1 MKNGTQGTRRGRR
14 RHKPVPDHPVEGPGW
29 RRDPLALAISAALAC
44 GGAFPSA
51 SAAGSSITVK
61 DNKTETDISDAP
73 GVDGGTRYTI
83 TTESLTDSGR
93 TGLNAFAE
101 FILASGDRADL
112 VLPDGTLNLINL
124 VYDSRAKIHGEL
136 FSQLDGEFGEGHL
149 LFATPH
155 GMLVGAE
162 GAINAGALTA
172 IAPRSSQLD
181 RILDGDVGLGEL
193 MRGEVEL
200 DPEATIEIQ
209 GEIDADHVRLIG
221 HQVLVQSGARIEIAD
236 PIDDHEAVFGSAV
249 NIDGLESGAG
259 IAVDAGDLVIAGER
273 RAEVYGDL
281 LAQDGGVV
289 VRAHNVGRSDLGVTR
304 ADAEV
309 AIGGRIEAEDITL
322 SARVDAEAELDLV
335 EALKGRVEALV
346 PEGLEEVAESAID
359 SGLEAV
365 DDELDNQ
372 DLPDFGLGLG
382 LVDASAIVTL
392 EDGAE
397 LDAGGNVNI
406 HAEAQRTARAEAHA
420 DGDGLGGA
428 FALASIS
435 GQTAV
440 TVEEGASIVAGG
452 DIDLRAASH
461 NELVAE
467 AVTEVGDG
475 FDVGLGGSVALGFL
489 QSEPEDGGTTV
500 QVQEGATLA
509 AGGDLGLSAF
519 TEHDVT
525 VDATTT
531 LGSGGE
537 AAFGATVAYLGLD
550 WTTRTLLTGGAVADD
565 TVEPPVGIVAGGDLR
580 MVARTD
586 QAIHTGASVETT
598 GDISVG
604 LAAAVAELN
613 NTTRVVLDGT
623 VRAGGDATLLAE
635 SITRA
640 QHTVATTRAAED
652 ADNNGGNGNDGPDE
666 AADDQGTSDY
676 VAGLVGDVD
685 TGEPEETPG
694 AGGNGGLALD
704 IGAAVAYTD
713 ARDSASTTLGGNTQL
728 LPPAGPLGPG
738 GQVAIVSRRQLDNLS
753 TRARSGT
760 EATGPDGDDGANS
773 INAAVS
779 YARLDQIARTE
790 IVDGARIEAGRI
802 GVGAEV
808 DLPARVAWGDEDNE
822 DGPGGLDDIAGADS
836 DDLDDWLTSEA
847 STSSET
853 GGTVNIAGAV
863 NLLDLT
869 ATAEALVGTG
879 DDPTDVTTLHAVG
892 DGGDWETELGGDTT
906 WHWDDAVAVA
916 ARSRVE
922 TVDVAGQAAAAGT
935 VGVGGGVNWH
945 LRESTARARLA
956 GSADISADTGGVS
969 VSADRRDRAIVL
981 TPIAGESDGGAVG
994 LGASVA
1000 YARIDGTSQAQLDE
1014 GAMVAAG
1021 GALAVT
1027 AGGDL
1032 HAEILTAS
1040 KTSGDATA
1048 GIAGTVAF
1056 ADISLDT
1063 TAAVHGQPV
1072 DNALE
1077 VGDLYLHALDLQDY
1091 QVQASA
1097 EAQGDVAI
1105 GLAGA
1110 VLDTEAGTRA
1120 LLYRDVTTDGDVV
1133 LIADSETT
1141 GRGVAAS
1148 TRAETGEAG
1157 DNGNGEN
1164 NTGDDRDLNTV
1175 DFVQQ
1180 RGERGNEGVD
1190 DGLQDVAG
1198 DPGAGQ
1204 SEEAGFDVNVGAAV
1218 AFTGA
1223 DDSAG
1228 AHIGEAVTI
1237 SGPGGGAA
1245 GDVAVLARRAES
1257 GYRGRAQTEV
1267 ETAPEDDGVGVG
1279 VGAALT
1285 LTFMDNSAEALIGAS
1300 AVVDAHRV
1308 GVAADVIL
1316 PDHFEGPAWDGLET
1330 LRDLAQDDDDEL
1342 TYDEAESNLLDM
1354 ADGWLTT
1361 YANAAAESEDGVFD
1375 GAAAVNFA
1383 RYNVN
1388 ADAWI
1393 GEGAEVTAGGTA
1405 GDTGWST
1412 ELRPAQDNGDPAL
1425 SRRWNEAITVSAGA
1439 DVRTID
1445 VAGNVGGL
1453 LTAGV
1458 AGDATVGIGAGFAW
1472 LERGGHVSAGI
1483 ADHAVVSASHGQGTI
1498 GVHAE
1503 RFDQSIG
1510 IAPSSGHG
1518 ASFAGNGTVVVNRLD
1533 TDTVAA
1539 VSHAAAVDAA
1549 ALTVSAGRDL
1559 RWWSVAG
1566 SITLAESVAVGVG
1579 ISVNELRTDTRAVI
1593 GDVAGLRPAMA
1604 GGGDVTELDDTEQ
1617 GITADQVTV
1626 AARSDGLVGSA
1637 SIAGGAAGETG
1648 EPPATDNW
1656 TDSGLTNDVI
1666 GVTSDRTEG
1675 AEAPEDETIAEAVQS
1690 GTGEPAGALDE
1701 QEASADDLDEDG
1713 DLANP
1718 DPTQP
1723 DLETFPDEGADIP
1736 DAGADADSEET
1747 DLGVAVAGSASVNL
1761 SSLNTTALIEDVSL
1775 AARDADTTD
1784 VTASA
1789 VAAVDTIAVS
1799 GSGALVLGGNSSDP
1813 QVAIAGTVGVNLLG
1827 DHTRARL
1834 VDTRIEQPGQ
1844 VTVEALRDGELIS
1857 VGMGL
1862 AITAS
1867 GSTKAAAVAG
1877 SVSLSD
1883 ISNETA
1889 ATIEGGTIGDPGS
1902 DPEPDDG
1909 SGVQVLAY
1917 DRSSIGTGGGSLF
1930 GGKGGGFGA
1939 AVTLAQVRN
1948 TIDAGILGT
1957 RITDVAEVTVDA
1969 LSATRIISAGAVL
1982 GYGGKGAVGGA
1993 VVLNRIGNTTKAAI
2007 ADRDDG
2013 DDVERAE
2020 ITANERV
2027 RVRARSAS
2035 DDERVAL
2042 DDRIDAAG
2050 GGHGYNFSGEGTA
2063 LAEPEAEGDRDWGD
2077 DSYETGGDEFAGEG
2091 GDQAEIDSGYDD
2103 AAEDARFDGGPLEG
2117 DAIVGVAGS
2126 ISASGKASIG
2136 LAFSGNQIDNDYIA
2150 EVRGARIDGVDGEL
2164 SVDAADRSR
2173 VIGLGVGGGA
2183 SGKVAIAG
2191 SGAANLIGGEARA
2204 TIGGSRAQADD
2215 GPVHLAEIDAGAVNL
2230 GADRGSRIDALAGN
2244 VAFSGKA
2251 GIGAAVAYNAI
2262 DTAVAAEI
2270 NHADLA
2276 LSGGDLSIDA
2286 GSSADIYGVA
2296 VSGGGGGKVA
2306 LNGSAIINFID
2317 LDVSA
2322 GLGSSRVRDT
2332 GAVRITAGDHGAGGQ
2347 AAIWSLAGAIN
2358 GAGKVALGAAV
2369 AYNEIESR
2377 FAADITGA
2385 DIEALGP
2392 VDVTAEVSGDINTL
2406 GAAGGGAGKVALG
2419 GAATVSRIDNTVTAS
2434 LTGSR
2439 LYAPAALV
2447 TVAASQDS
2455 RIRALGAA
2463 IQGGGKVGGGAA
2475 VTVNQIG
2482 SAVTAEVTGGA
2493 PGLPAAI
2500 DDPAGGGDAEAHY
2513 HLGHLVVDARSDN
2526 EIQTIAAG
2534 AAAGGV
2540 GGVAGSVSTNLFGN
2554 RTKARIADGADV
2566 LAEGHVLVDAASSDN
2581 VALVAGSLGFGG
2593 KAFGAAG
2600 TVAVNIV
2607 ESETHAWIG
2616 GEDPGDATVVVARAQ
2631 QPGTVSGRDHR
2642 LHAIPGL
2649 VDKSDGENTFDDEDG
2664 VEIYDSEVDDAAED
2678 RDGTGGGSTGGF
2690 SVEDEAGDY
2699 LLSRLVRDDDR
2710 GVDGVRVSARSDQT
2724 TSAALATAGISANV
2738 VKGGVGLAA
2747 TALVN
2752 RIAGE
2757 TTAGIRNGE
2766 VSAETDVAVSAGGH
2780 VHTRGL
2786 VIGAALGSVG
2796 ASGAAAVDV
2805 VTRRT
2810 RAGIDDATV
2819 TAGGRIDVDAAG
2831 SQSTSGLAIGASGG
2845 TYASLA
2851 GGGVVSRL
2859 GAQTLAEVTG
2869 SRLEAGDVGVQADSD
2884 TGVTMLTGTVS
2895 VGAAAAAGSFNVAV
2909 VDAVTVARIADSD
2922 QDRSRLS
2929 VEGEVDVAAE
2939 SLNRFGTI
2947 AASGAAGGTAIA
2959 GTLGLS
2965 LQQSIT
2971 QARIEGAAIGQGDDD
2986 VPAQVN
2992 VRARDHLEVGAFAGG
3007 ASLGMG
3013 MGLGAAANVF
3023 SGQASV
3029 LAEVSDGAAIEAGAV
3044 AVAAERSAE
3053 LSLYTAT
3060 LGAGQTGFSA
3070 GVGVILLG
3078 VGAGEVTPT
3087 RGEDD
3092 IAEDD
3097 VEGGLERELNGN
3109 GGGTL
3114 DTANTFAN
3122 FSFEGD
3128 PDNDANTE
3136 DDVGGSLSD
3145 DQRDS
3150 LESDL
3155 EFNLT
3160 ESVIDGDDHQ
3170 TVARIDASDLR
3181 ADRVDVTADDRVA
3194 TRNYVGSGAL
3204 GGVGFGAAVGFTR
3217 VGNGVVAEIG
3227 GDGTLDAGE
3236 LTIRAGHD
3244 DLGGGTA
3251 AETRAWAGAAG
3262 GIGLAAAYADAD
3274 VTTGVRATLGPVNLQ
3289 RDAADDAG
3297 VELTIDA
3304 FDHGGTYAETIG
3316 VAAGFVA
3323 GVGAAI
3329 SRAARTSTVIAEVAD
3344 DTAVGSDDEDSADFD
3359 LSLSAVSDGGVAVDG
3374 IALGA
3379 GVVGGGAAALAL
3391 GEERSTVQARVG
3403 NGADLR
3409 LGDGALTLDALARPD
3424 VTADGVGVAAAVT
3437 GAIAAAVSRAYSS
3450 ATVEAAV
3457 GDLDG
3462 PGGAAVQAR
3471 AVDVR
3476 ARSLPVG
3483 SYGAEAEAI
3492 AGSIAKGVAVSG
3504 SFAFATD
3511 TATVNAGLGPGAD
3524 LTLGGDGLSVWAE
3537 ADPAARAR
3545 THARTFAGGV
3555 AFGANLSQAASNAE
3569 VAAVVGDQA
3578 SVRLAD
3584 GVDEADFTIR
3594 AIANDDGSRTAYATG
3609 AVSGGALLVSANGGY
3624 ARAYEQTAVDARIGT
3639 GATLDAGAGEVR
3651 LGADATPHA
3660 RAVLASQ
3667 SYGGALAIGAAITD
3681 ARVAADV
3688 TAAIGDGTAILGGG
3702 DLTVHA
3708 HVARPAGADSAFA
3721 RSEASSGA
3729 LASANAALAEARNH
3743 ARSRALTGAGV
3754 TLPGGVVSL
3763 RAENHSRQ
3771 HGHSASESYGA
3782 FAAGMTVTRV
3792 ESDTLTHAILGTDNQ
3807 ASDNDDRPDVVDV
3820 TTNASSHDHGF
3831 GQTATGGAIDG
3842 AAAEVHTFST
3852 ADNRAQVLGHHSDPL
3867 QVSVLNVR
3875 ALQDTRFS
3883 GVVDTSRASV
3893 AGASGAR
3900 LYHNA
3905 NRVTGIVNVDEEREA
3920 FYGETS
3926 VVEAGIGDHADI
3938 RALYVDVIAEQAV
3951 ERVADAGNDIRVAG
3965 GGVLGASAGRGATYI
3980 ETITRAGIGTG
3991 ATVNVELDLLV
4002 RAIEAITAEQVAR
4015 LNTGN
4020 AIDIAR
4026 AESVM
4031 HTDHQNDVIIG
4042 GNANITAGGD
4052 VVLSNATEL
4061 DLVAHTRARTSGVAS
4076 FARGNSEAEA
4086 DVREGITVGN
4096 GARLASAGNVVMRTG
4111 LGDGGLPARKG
4122 VEADTYL
4129 YNKGALPLENDPRV
4143 HADLVVDSRIDV
4155 ADNAVV
4161 EAGQDAYLIAP
4172 VGFRYRAR
4180 GEGEGQDI
4188 YRRAAESIANF
4199 FRRLVRA
4206 DEVSLAKE
4214 VRSEDLVRGSTITI
4228 DGQVVGAG
4236 GMHQYLWVRQ
4246 GDDDDERILAS
4257 PGVGYFFEE
4266 RDVRGDLEA
4275 LVGAYRDLLGEY
4287 VEPDPDDPEGSGL
4300 LFWRAAA
4307 QIETLAGRLAA
4318 LGDEDDGPYDGG
4330 RAVPFIEVEDI
4341 TATGGDVVVRADAVE
4356 GGGEVRLGPD
4366 LEAIFSDFAGG
4377 DLNQVPAEFLEPGG
4391 PSIRILVESNEWLQV
4406 NDLIIDDRRDG
4417 SITIA
4422 QESGA
4427 FGGIAVPTRVSGVGE
4442 LPSGLRYDT
4451 GGVEAT
4457 PEIRVVHQFEVPPQE
4472 DHLYTNPEIRLGHE
4486 PDPADQLEGES
4497 VTARIVNPRGLVQV
4511 GNQAGSIISSA
4522 SIEAATVEIVAGG
4535 NFVQNWIPGFF
4546 HAGGQPEAAGE
4557 ASRILAGGDIY
4568 ISAEHINVNGL
4579 IQSGFDEWTLDFS
4592 SDLLGN
4598 AGTTLGFE
4606 ADKGHSLGDYL
4617 EWYGKGYRATEE
4629 VEEAPIPFWA
4639 QFLPPSIWHLLG
4651 YGFAP
4656 DVDTADVPDDFR
4668 TAYNAGRSGEQFL
4681 QLTGGEG
4688 FDVELGT
4695 VASFY
4700 DAEADRIDIQRA
4712 TVGGGYIFLAG
4723 DVVSTGGGEI
4733 RALSGFGEIRVDTT
4747 GGGEDAFR
4755 THQDVVLYDLDAGTQ
4770 PHAPSFDLPE
4780 EELISEEGLAP
4791 CRPCVRIWDTAKR
4804 DGEGNPIETV
4814 FQHDWNPDPAA
4825 PDGSFGTIAKTV
4837 SRLDREQRDDDFFL
4851 LRTVVDEDDP
4861 FYDQEQDAG
4870 FSPRPGATAQYRPR
4884 EGMRYLYGDSV
4895 DEDSGR
4901 LLFPND
4907 DVPSGPGYQSMRAD
4921 RAIDVGFIGNP
4932 VGTID
4937 IKSVGDVIIDGSV
4950 RNPQGLTTVET
4961 VGSIREPE
4969 QGGLLQ
4975 GRQLTLEAGG
4985 AVGSEGAPLRVIV
4998 GDGEVT
5004 PDDAWLVALAG
5015 DGGVFLDGLRGD
5027 LPVREVGTLSG
5038 HTVEI
5043 DAAGHLID
5051 RGTAPDR
5058 PTVYGAR
5065 VHLRARDGSIGGRE
5079 QGEFVLP
5086 LTIASG
5092 VGVVVDDPDA
5102 LPDWLNL
5109 PLGSANVTA
5118 RAAGHVLLAEDARGL
5133 ASAGVPV
5140 DGDIHVEALRAA
5152 EGDVRLFIADGK
5164 LISAIDAELDT
5175 DRMARLG
5182 EMWDSLGMLDDGSPN
5197 SGVARFVED
5206 QVEAFEAS
5214 VESRYRDWWELDRL
5228 AGEDGGFD
5236 LAPDRARI
5244 YAHRAG
5250 VDGSPEAWDE
5260 TADPQ
5265 GVADNTAAVNA
5276 WLEGRYGALS
5286 DELGELLLEG
5296 NGDQSLADL
5305 GTVVEEPLAEDPA
5318 TGEMLFY
5325 ERVEFDYQAP
5335 DSVRDQLA
5343 EGAEWTEEQLL
5354 NVLSEDRML
5363 ETVDTQ
5369 YQRVETIIQGE
5380 NVAIEAPRGSIG
5392 SSDDPLWIPAPEDED
5407 SNFEFTEEE
5416 RAALVT
5422 AQPGDVR
5429 LIGEVVL
5436 VDGQVM
5442 DLGDFLRL
5450 LGTGGPGGLTLED
5463 LDTVDFDGIE
5473 IEQVR
5478 YAGVIAT
5485 EGGQSHHA
5493 ADDLGGDIF
5502 LGVPGTSIALER
5514 LWGGG
5519 DIRVRVGG
5527 GIEAHDDPTRGDDPE
5542 DAIIRGGAAGVL
5554 LEAAGGGIGA
5564 EGLPLT
5570 TALDP
5575 RALITARAVGSVHL
5589 HALGG
5594 NLTLD
5599 SVFSEQGDAVLAADQ
5614 GHIARLALPGAPL
5627 ADFGTL
5633 DIAAD
5638 EIRLDAGTFV
5648 GAVDRDAFLALDST
5662 AEPGDLEA
5670 VTDAAMRLRHGDDAR
5685 VTGSA
5690 GDRFQVFAPEGGLVV
5705 RDVEAGGRV
5714 VAGAWEDV
5722 TLERVT
5728 STAGDG
5734 EAAFVFSET
5743 GFIIGS
5749 NEAGL
5754 EEPLHLRALGGD
5766 ATTRLIAP
5774 LGIGLPDDF
5783 LFLDATRI
5791 SSATTL
5797 GGHAFLHG
5805 TTDLRADLIDVPTG
5819 RVEVRAPQAI
5829 EIDRLR
5835 VHDRVDLKGD
5845 AIEAH
5850 IEHTA
5855 NPDPL
5860 PLDVVGLVEYYA
5872 SEVDLFVDTPA
5883 DLIVERLYARRARLE
5898 TNTTRVD
5905 MPDNDIFHWL
5915 EVFTPEVHLWA
5926 DNQRPD
5932 RRDVDVQLYEPGY
5945 RFFVDQDGR
5954 HTITNAFSGAYRPG
5968 YRLELV
5974 NYQPGRDRARFDVD
5988 GRSIVRDAGRLE
6000 QRIVPIPDTL
6010 PGLRAFWQD
6019 DEVSVQVVGAGL
6031 PGAPP
6036 DFPVNLDW
6044 TGLLQGDDDQSGAEE
6059 NGAQ

>member
-1 MKNGTQGTRRGRR
+1 M
-14 RHKPVPDHPVEGPGW
+14 
-29 RRDPLALAISAALAC
+29 
-44 GGAFPSA
+44 AF
-51 SAAGSSITVK
+51 G
-61 DNKTETDISDAP
+61 
-73 GVDGGTRYTI
+73 
-83 TTESLTDSGR
+83 
-93 TGLNAFAE
+93 
-101 FILASGDRADL
+101 
-112 VLPDGTLNLINL
+112 
-124 VYDSRAKIHGEL
+124 
-136 FSQLDGEFGEGHL
+136 
-149 LFATPH
+149 
-155 GMLVGAE
+155 
-162 GAINAGALTA
+162 
-172 IAPRSSQLD
+172 
-181 RILDGDVGLGEL
+181 
-193 MRGEVEL
+193 
-200 DPEATIEIQ
+200 
-209 GEIDADHVRLIG
+209 
-221 HQVLVQSGARIEIAD
+221 
-236 PIDDHEAVFGSAV
+236 
-249 NIDGLESGAG
+249 
-259 IAVDAGDLVIAGER
+259 
-273 RAEVYGDL
+273 
-281 LAQDGGVV
+281 
-289 VRAHNVGRSDLGVTR
+289 
-304 ADAEV
+304 
-309 AIGGRIEAEDITL
+309 DITL
-322 SARVDAEAELDLV
+322 DTA
-335 EALKGRVEALV
+335 
-346 PEGLEEVAESAID
+346 
-359 SGLEAV
+359 
-365 DDELDNQ
+365 
-372 DLPDFGLGLG
+372 
-382 LVDASAIVTL
+382 AIV
-392 EDGAE
+392 
-397 LDAGGNVNI
+397 
-406 HAEAQRTARAEAHA
+406 
-420 DGDGLGGA
+420 
-428 FALASIS
+428 F
-435 GQTAV
+435 GQ
-440 TVEEGASIVAGG
+440 
-452 DIDLRAASH
+452 
-461 NELVAE
+461 
-467 AVTEVGDG
+467 
-475 FDVGLGGSVALGFL
+475 
-489 QSEPEDGGTTV
+489 P
-500 QVQEGATLA
+500 
-509 AGGDLGLSAF
+509 
-519 TEHDVT
+519 
-525 VDATTT
+525 
-531 LGSGGE
+531 
-537 AAFGATVAYLGLD
+537 
-550 WTTRTLLTGGAVADD
+550 
-565 TVEPPVGIVAGGDLR
+565 
-580 MVARTD
+580 
-586 QAIHTGASVETT
+586 
-598 GDISVG
+598 
-604 LAAAVAELN
+604 
-613 NTTRVVLDGT
+613 
-623 VRAGGDATLLAE
+623 GDATL
-635 SITRA
+635 
-640 QHTVATTRAAED
+640 
-652 ADNNGGNGNDGPDE
+652 
-666 AADDQGTSDY
+666 
-676 VAGLVGDVD
+676 
-685 TGEPEETPG
+685 
-694 AGGNGGLALD
+694 
-704 IGAAVAYTD
+704 
-713 ARDSASTTLGGNTQL
+713 
-728 LPPAGPLGPG
+728 
-738 GQVAIVSRRQLDNLS
+738 
-753 TRARSGT
+753 
-760 EATGPDGDDGANS
+760 
-773 INAAVS
+773 
-779 YARLDQIARTE
+779 
-790 IVDGARIEAGRI
+790 
-802 GVGAEV
+802 
-808 DLPARVAWGDEDNE
+808 
-822 DGPGGLDDIAGADS
+822 
-836 DDLDDWLTSEA
+836 
-847 STSSET
+847 
-853 GGTVNIAGAV
+853 
-863 NLLDLT
+863 
-869 ATAEALVGTG
+869 
-879 DDPTDVTTLHAVG
+879 AVG
-892 DGGDWETELGGDTT
+892 DL
-906 WHWDDAVAVA
+906 H
-916 ARSRVE
+916 
-922 TVDVAGQAAAAGT
+922 
-935 VGVGGGVNWH
+935 
-945 LRESTARARLA
+945 
-956 GSADISADTGGVS
+956 
-969 VSADRRDRAIVL
+969 
-981 TPIAGESDGGAVG
+981 
-994 LGASVA
+994 
-1000 YARIDGTSQAQLDE
+1000 
-1014 GAMVAAG
+1014 
-1021 GALAVT
+1021 
-1027 AGGDL
+1027 L
-1032 HAEILTAS
+1032 HARDQQA
-1040 KTSGDATA
+1040 
-1048 GIAGTVAF
+1048 
-1056 ADISLDT
+1056 
-1063 TAAVHGQPV
+1063 
-1072 DNALE
+1072 
-1077 VGDLYLHALDLQDY
+1077 Y
-1091 QVQASA
+1091 QVQAQA
-1097 EAQGDVAI
+1097 GAQGAVSI

-1110 VLDTEAGTRA
+1110 VLDTETETRA
-1120 LLYRDVTTDGDVV
+1120 LLYRDLTTDGDVV

-1141 GRGVAAS
+1141 SRGVAAA

-1157 DNGNGEN
+1157 GGENDNGDA
-1164 NTGDDRDLNTV
+1164 GDDHDLNTV
-1175 DFVQQ
+1175 GFVE
-1180 RGERGNEGVD
+1180 ERGRRGNDGVD
-1190 DGLQDVAG
+1190 EGLQDVAG
-1198 DPGAGQ
+1198 DPGSGQ
-1204 SEEAGFDVNVGAAV
+1204 SDGAAFDVNIGAAV
-1218 AFTGA
+1218 AYTGA
-1223 DDSAG
+1223 DDSAR
-1228 AHIGEAVTI
+1228 AHIGEAVTLNG
-1237 SGPGGGAA
+1237 SGGGAA
-1245 GDVAVLARRAES
+1245 GDVAVIARRAES

-1300 AVVDAHRV
+1300 AVIDAERV
-1308 GVAADVIL
+1308 GVAADVVM
-1316 PDHFEGPAWDGLET
+1316 PDHFEGPEWDGLET
-1330 LRDLAQDDDDEL
+1330 LRELAQDDDDEL
-1342 TYDEAESNLLDM
+1342 TYDEAESNLLEM

-1361 YANAAAESEDGVFD
+1361 YANAAAASEDGVFD

-1383 RYNVN
+1383 RYNAN

-1393 GEGAEVTAGGTA
+1393 GEGAEVTATGTA
-1405 GDTGWST
+1405 GDAGWHT
-1412 ELRPAQDNGDPAL
+1412 ELRPAQDNGDEAL
-1425 SRRWNEAITVSAGA
+1425 SQRWDEAVAVSAGA
-1439 DVRTID
+1439 DIRTID

-1472 LERGGHVSAGI
+1472 LERGGRVSAGI
-1483 ADHAVVSASHGQGTI
+1483 ADHARISAAHAQGTL

-1510 IAPSSGHG
+1510 IAPSAGHG

-1533 TDTVAA
+1533 TETVAA
-1539 VSHAAAVDAA
+1539 VSHAAAIDAA

-1579 ISVNELRTDTRAVI
+1579 IAVNELQTDTRSLI
-1593 GDVAGLRPAMA
+1593 GDVVDLRPGFA
-1604 GGGDVTELDDTEQ
+1604 GGEDVAALDDAEQ
-1617 GITADQVTV
+1617 GITADTVDV
-1626 AARSDGLVGSA
+1626 AARTEGLVGSA

-1648 EPPATDNW
+1648 EPPDTDDW

-1666 GVTSDRTEG
+1666 GVASGRTEA
-1675 AEAPEDETIAEAVQS
+1675 AEAPDDETIAEAVQG
-1690 GTGEPAGALDE
+1690 GTDEPAGALDE
-1701 QEASADDLDEDG
+1701 QEASADELDED
-1713 DLANP
+1713 DQFAVPDPANP
-1718 DPTQP
+1718 DP
-1723 DLETFPDEGADIP
+1723 DTFPDEGADIP
-1736 DAGADADSEET
+1736 DQGADADSEET
-1747 DLGVAVAGSASVNL
+1747 ELGVAVAGSASVNL
-1761 SSLNTTALIEDVSL
+1761 SNLATEALIEEVSL
-1775 AARDADTTD
+1775 TARDAETID

-1789 VAAVDTIAVS
+1789 VAAVDTLAVS

-1813 QVAIAGTVGVNLLG
+1813 QVAIAGTVGVNQLA

-1834 VDTRIEQPGQ
+1834 LETQIDQPGE

-1877 SVSLSD
+1877 SVSLSH
-1883 ISNETA
+1883 IGNETT
-1889 ATIEGGTIGDPGS
+1889 ATIEGGRIGEVDD
-1902 DPEPDDG
+1902 DPETGNGD
-1909 SGVQVLAY
+1909 VRVLAY

-1930 GGKGGGFGA
+1930 GGKGGGLGA
-1939 AVTLAQVRN
+1939 AVTLAQVSN

-1957 RITDVAEVTVDA
+1957 RVADVAGVTVDA

-1993 VVLNRIGNTTKAAI
+1993 VVLNRIANTTQATI
-2007 ADRDDG
+2007 ADRGEG

-2020 ITANERV
+2020 ITAEKEV

-2035 DDERVAL
+2035 DAERAEL
-2042 DDRIDAAG
+2042 DDRIESAG

-2063 LAEPEAEGDRDWGD
+2063 LADPDTAAERDWGD
-2077 DSYETGGDEFAGEG
+2077 DSYENGEGEFAGEG
-2091 GDQAEIDSGYDD
+2091 GDQAEIDSSYDS
-2103 AAEDARFDGGPLEG
+2103 AADEASFDGGPLEG

-2126 ISASGKASIG
+2126 ISASGKASVG
-2136 LAFSGNQIDNDYIA
+2136 LAFSGNRIDNDYIA
-2150 EVRGARIDGVDGEL
+2150 EIRGAVINEVDGDVT
-2164 SVDAADRSR
+2164 VDAADRAR

-2191 SGAANLIGGEARA
+2191 SGAANLISGETRA
-2204 TIGGSRAQADD
+2204 GIGGSRAETGD
-2215 GPVHLAEIDAGAVNL
+2215 GPAYLAEIDAGAVNVS
-2230 GADRGSRIDALAGN
+2230 ADRGARIDALAGN

-2251 GIGAAVAYNAI
+2251 GIGAALAYNAI
-2262 DTAVAAEI
+2262 DTAVMAGVD
-2270 NHADLA
+2270 HADLTLAGGA
-2276 LSGGDLSIDA
+2276 LAIDA

-2322 GLGSSRVRDT
+2322 GLTGSRVRDA
-2332 GAVRITAGDHGAGGQ
+2332 GAIQVTAGDHGAGGQ
-2347 AAIWSLAGAIN
+2347 ASIWSLAGAVN

-2369 AYNEIESR
+2369 AYNEIESA
-2377 FAADITGA
+2377 FAADITDA
-2385 DIEALGP
+2385 DIEALGA
-2392 VDVTAEVSGDINTL
+2392 VDVTAQVSGDINTL

-2419 GAATVSRIDNTVTAS
+2419 GAATVSRVDNTVAATLA
-2434 LTGSR
+2434 GSR
-2439 LYAPAALV
+2439 LFAPDAQV

-2482 SAVTAEVTGGA
+2482 AEVSAGVTGGA
-2493 PGLPAAI
+2493 PELPAAI
-2500 DDPAGGGDAEAHY
+2500 NQPAGGGAAEAKY

-2534 AAAGGV
+2534 AAAGGAA
-2540 GGVAGSVSTNLFGN
+2540 GVAGSVSTNLLAN
-2554 RTKARIADGADV
+2554 RTEAGITDGADV
-2566 LAEGHVLVDAASSDN
+2566 RARGHVLVDAASSDD

-2607 ESETHAWIG
+2607 ESETYAWIG
-2616 GEDPGDATVVVARAQ
+2616 GADPDDTISVVAQAQ
-2631 QPGTVSGRDHR
+2631 QPGVVTGRDHR
-2642 LHAIPGL
+2642 LHDVPGL
-2649 VDKSDGENTFDDEDG
+2649 VDRSDGENTFDDESD

-2678 RDGTGGGSTGGF
+2678 RDGGGTGSTGGF
-2690 SVEDEAGDY
+2690 AVEDEAGDY
-2699 LLSRLVRDDDR
+2699 LLDRLDRDDDL

-2757 TTAGIRNGE
+2757 TQAGIRNSE
-2766 VSAETDVAVSAGGH
+2766 VSSESHVEVSAGGH

-2796 ASGAAAVDV
+2796 ASGAAVVDV

-2810 RAGIDDATV
+2810 RAGVDDASV
-2819 TAGGRIDVDAAG
+2819 TGGGRIDVDAAG
-2831 SQSTSGLAIGASGG
+2831 TQSTSGLAIGASGG

-2859 GAQTLAEVTG
+2859 GAETLAEVTG
-2869 SRLEAGDVGVQADSD
+2869 SRLESGDLAVRADSD

-2895 VGAAAAAGSFNVAV
+2895 VGAAAAAGSFNVAL
-2909 VDAVTVARIADSD
+2909 VDAVTVARIGDSD
-2922 QDRSRLS
+2922 QDRSELS
-2929 VEGEVDVAAE
+2929 VSGEVDVAAE

-2947 AASGAAGGTAIA
+2947 AASGAAGGSAVA

-2965 LQQSIT
+2965 LQQSVT
-2971 QARIEGAAIGQGDDD
+2971 QARIEGAAIGQQDDD
-2986 VPAQVN
+2986 VPEQVN
-2992 VRARDHLEVGAFAGG
+2992 VSAYDHLEVGAFAGG

-3029 LAEVSDGAAIEAGAV
+3029 ISEISDGAQVEAGGV
-3044 AVAAERSAE
+3044 AVTAGRSAD

-3078 VGAGEVTPT
+3078 VGAGEVAPT

-3092 IAEDD
+3092 IADEDVD
-3097 VEGGLERELNGN
+3097 GSLERELNGDGDGN
-3109 GGGTL
+3109 GTL
-3114 DTANTFAN
+3114 DTADTFAN
-3122 FSFEGD
+3122 FSFDGD
-3128 PDNDANTE
+3128 ADNDANTE
-3136 DDVGGSLSD
+3136 DDVGSNLSAG
-3145 DQRDS
+3145 QRD
-3150 LESDL
+3150 DL
-3155 EFNLT
+3155 ENDLQFTLA
-3160 ESVIDGDDHQ
+3160 ESVVDGDTHQ
-3170 TVARIDASDLR
+3170 TVARIDASEIR
-3181 ADRVDVTADDRVA
+3181 ADQVDVIADDRVS

-3217 VGNGVVAEIG
+3217 VGNRVVAEIG
-3227 GDGTLDAGE
+3227 GGGTLDAGAVS
-3236 LTIRAGHD
+3236 IRAGHD
-3244 DLGGGTA
+3244 DYDGGPA

-3274 VTTGVRATLGPVNLQ
+3274 VTTGVRATLGPMDLQ
-3289 RDAADDAG
+3289 RDADDDAD
-3297 VELTIDA
+3297 VEVTIDA
-3304 FDHGGTYAETIG
+3304 FDHGGAHAETIG
-3316 VAAGFVA
+3316 VAAGFLA

-3329 SRAARTSTVIAEVAD
+3329 SRGARTSTVIAEVAD
-3344 DTAVGSDDEDSADFD
+3344 DATVGNDDDDSADFN
-3359 LSLSAVSDGGVAVDG
+3359 LQLSAVSDGGVAVDG

-3379 GVVGGGAAALAL
+3379 GVLGGGAAALAL

-3403 NGADLR
+3403 NGADLQMGEGS
-3409 LGDGALTLDALARPD
+3409 LALDAVARPD

-3450 ATVEAAV
+3450 ATVEAV
-3457 GDLDG
+3457 IGDFAG
-3462 PGGAAVQAR
+3462 PGGTTVQAR
-3471 AVDVR
+3471 GVDLQ
-3476 ARSLPVG
+3476 ALSLPVG
-3483 SYGAEAEAI
+3483 SYGADAEAT

-3524 LTLGGDGLSVWAE
+3524 LTVGQDGLSIGAE

-3545 THARTFAGGV
+3545 THARTFAAGV
-3555 AFGANLSQAASNAE
+3555 AFGANVSQATSDAD
-3569 VAAVVGDQA
+3569 VAARVGDQA
-3578 SVRLAD
+3578 SVRLAE
-3584 GVDEADFTIR
+3584 GVDEADFIIR

-3609 AVSGGALLVSANGGY
+3609 GVSGGALLVSANGGY
-3624 ARAYEQTAVDARIGT
+3624 ARAYEQTAVDARIGA
-3639 GATLDAGAGEVR
+3639 GATLDAGNGEVR

-3660 RAVLASQ
+3660 RAVLTSQ

-3681 ARVAADV
+3681 ARVQADV
-3688 TAAIGDGTAILGGG
+3688 TAAIGDGVAILGGG
-3702 DLTVHA
+3702 DLTVHSGIT
-3708 HVARPAGADSAFA
+3708 HPGGADSAYA

-3743 ARSRALTGAGV
+3743 ASSRALTGSGV

-3771 HGHSASESYGA
+3771 QGHSESESYGA

-3792 ESDTLTHAILGTDNQ
+3792 ESDTLTHAILGNNNQ

-3820 TTNASSHDHGF
+3820 TTHASSLDHGF
-3831 GQTATGGAIDG
+3831 ASTATGGAIDG

-3852 ADNRAQVLGHHSDPL
+3852 ADNRAWVSGHHSDPL
-3867 QVSVLNVR
+3867 QVGVLNVR

-3905 NRVTGIVNVDEEREA
+3905 NRVTGIVNVDQEQEA
-3920 FYGETS
+3920 FYGQTS
-3926 VVEAGIGDHADI
+3926 EVEAGIGDHANI
-3938 RALYVDVIAEQAV
+3938 RALYVDVLAEHAV
-3951 ERVADAGNDIRVAG
+3951 ERIASSGNDIRVAG
-3965 GGVLGASAGRGATYI
+3965 GGIVGASAGRGATYI

-3991 ATVNVELDLLV
+3991 ATVDVELDLLV
-4002 RAIEAITAEQVAR
+4002 QAIESVTAEQVAR

-4031 HTDHQNDVIIG
+4031 YTDHQNDVIIG
-4042 GNANITAGGD
+4042 GGADITAGGD

-4061 DLVAHTRARTSGVAS
+4061 DLVAHTRARTSGAAT

-4086 DVREGITVGN
+4086 DVREGITVGQ
-4096 GARLASAGNVVMRTG
+4096 GARLASAGNVVIRSG
-4111 LGDGGLPARKG
+4111 LGDGGLPAHKS

-4129 YNKGALPLENDPRV
+4129 YNKGAVPLENDPRV

-4155 ADNAVV
+4155 DHNAVV
-4161 EAGQDAYLIAP
+4161 EAGQDAYLMAP

-4188 YRRAAESIANF
+4188 YRRAAESVANF

-4214 VRSEDLVRGSTITI
+4214 VRSEELVRGSTVTI
-4228 DGQVVGAG
+4228 NGQVVGAG

-4257 PGVGYFFEE
+4257 PGVGYFFDE
-4266 RDVRGDLEA
+4266 RDVRGDLEE
-4275 LVGAYRDLLGEY
+4275 LVEGYRKLLGEY
-4287 VEPDPDDPEGSGL
+4287 AEPDPDDPEGSGL

-4307 QIETLAGRLAA
+4307 QIETLAGRLDA

-4330 RAVPFIEVEDI
+4330 QAVPFIEVEDV

-4366 LEAIFSDFAGG
+4366 LEAIFRDFVGG
-4377 DLNQVPAEFLEPGG
+4377 DLTSVPEEFLEPGG

-4472 DHLYTNPEIRLGHE
+4472 DHLFTNPEIRLGHE
-4486 PDPADQLEGES
+4486 PDPADQLEGGA
-4497 VTARIVNPRGLVQV
+4497 VTARIINPRGLVQV

-4522 SIEAATVEIVAGG
+4522 TIEAATVEIVAGG

-4546 HAGGQPEAAGE
+4546 HAGGQPEAAGD

-4598 AGTTLGFE
+4598 AEGTLGFQD
-4606 ADKGHSLGDYL
+4606 DKGHTLGDYL
-4617 EWYGKGYRATEE
+4617 EWYGKGYRAA
-4629 VEEAPIPFWA
+4629 EEAEDAPVPFWA
-4639 QFLPPSIWHLLG
+4639 RFLPPSIWHLLG

-4656 DVDTADVPDDFR
+4656 DADAVDVPNDFR

-4695 VASFY
+4695 IASFY

-4747 GGGEDAFR
+4747 GGGHDAFR
-4755 THQDVVLYDLDAGTQ
+4755 TDQDVVVYDLDAGTQ
-4770 PHAPSFDLPE
+4770 PHAPNFDLPD
-4780 EELISEEGLAP
+4780 EELISAEGLAP

-4804 DGEGNPIETV
+4804 DGLGNPIETV

-4825 PDGSFGTIAKTV
+4825 PDGEFGTIAKTV
-4837 SRLDREQRDDDFFL
+4837 SRLDREQRGDDFYL
-4851 LRTVVDEDDP
+4851 LRSVIGEDDP
-4861 FYDQEQDAG
+4861 FYDQEKDRG
-4870 FSPRPGATAQYRPR
+4870 FGPRGGATAQYRPR
-4884 EGMRYLYGDSV
+4884 EGMRYLFGDSV

-4901 LLFPND
+4901 LLLPGD
-4907 DVPSGPGYQSMRAD
+4907 DVPPGPGYQTLPAD
-4921 RAIDVGFIGNP
+4921 RPIAVEFIGNP

-4937 IKSVGDVIIDGSV
+4937 IRSIGDVIIDGSV

-4961 VGSIREPE
+4961 VGSILEPD

-4975 GRQLTLEAGG
+4975 GRQLTLAAGG

-4998 GDGEVT
+4998 GDGELT

-5027 LPVREVGTLSG
+5027 LPVREAGTLSG
-5038 HTVEI
+5038 HAVNI
-5043 DAAGHLID
+5043 DAADHLID
-5051 RGTAPDR
+5051 RGIHPDR
-5058 PTVYGAR
+5058 PTVYGAH
-5065 VHLRARDGSIGGRE
+5065 VHLRARDGSIGRRD
-5079 QGEFVLP
+5079 QGEFTLP
-5086 LTIASG
+5086 LTLASG
-5092 VGVVVDDPDA
+5092 VGVVVDDPEA
-5102 LPDWLNL
+5102 LPDWLNI

-5133 ASAGVPV
+5133 ADTGVTV
-5140 DGDIHVEALRAA
+5140 DGDIHVEAIRAA
-5152 EGDVRLFIADGK
+5152 EGNVELHIADGK
-5164 LISAIDAELDT
+5164 LISAIDAELDV

-5182 EMWDSLGMLDDGSPN
+5182 EMWDALGMLDDGTPN

-5206 QVEAFEAS
+5206 QVEAFESA
-5214 VESRYRDWWELDRL
+5214 VVSRYGDWWELDRL
-5228 AGEDGGFD
+5228 AGEEGRFELD
-5236 LAPDRARI
+5236 PDRARI

-5276 WLEGRYGALS
+5276 WLEGHYAELT
-5286 DELGELLLEG
+5286 DELGDLLLDG
-5296 NGDQSLADL
+5296 NGDQSLTDL

-5335 DSVRDQLA
+5335 EHIRDQLA
-5343 EGAEWTEEQLL
+5343 EGAEWTQEQLL

-5380 NVAIEAPRGSIG
+5380 NVAIEAPQGSIG
-5392 SSDDPLWIPAPEDED
+5392 SADDPLWIPAPEDED
-5407 SNFEFTEEE
+5407 SDFEFTDEQ

-5442 DLGDFLRL
+5442 ALGDFLRL

-5463 LDTVDFDGIE
+5463 LDQVDFEAIE

-5478 YAGVIAT
+5478 YAGVIST
-5485 EGGQSHHA
+5485 EGGQSHQA
-5493 ADDLGGDIF
+5493 ADDLRGDIY
-5502 LGVPGTSIALER
+5502 LGVPGTSIVLER

-5527 GIEAHDDPTRGDDPE
+5527 GIETHDDAAPGAEPE

-5564 EGLPLT
+5564 DGRPLT

-5575 RALITARAVGSVHL
+5575 RALITARAVDSVYL

-5614 GHIARLALPGAPL
+5614 GHIARLSLPGAAL

-5638 EIRLDAGTFV
+5638 GIQLDAGTFV
-5648 GAVDRDAFLALDST
+5648 GAVDRDAFLALGDD
-5662 AEPGDLEA
+5662 AQPEDLEA
-5670 VTDAAMRLRHGDDAR
+5670 ITDAALRLRHGDEAQ

-5705 RDVEAGGRV
+5705 RDVQAGGRV

-5728 STAGDG
+5728 STAGSG

-5743 GFIIGS
+5743 GFIVGS

-5754 EEPLHLRALGGD
+5754 EEPLHLRALGEE
-5766 ATTRLIAP
+5766 ATTRLVAP

-5783 LFLDATRI
+5783 LFLDTTRI

-5805 TTDLRADLIDVPTG
+5805 TTDLRAQLIDVPTG
-5819 RVEVRAPQAI
+5819 RVEVRAPEAI
-5829 EIDRLR
+5829 EIDLLR

-5845 AIEAH
+5845 TIEAH

-5860 PLDVVGLVEYYA
+5860 PLDVVGLVEHYA
-5872 SEVDLFVDTPA
+5872 SDVDLFVDTPA
-5883 DLIVERLYARRARLE
+5883 DLLVERLYARRARLE

-5915 EVFTPEVHLWA
+5915 ELITPEVHFWA
-5926 DNQRPD
+5926 NNQRPE
-5932 RRDVDVQLYEPGY
+5932 RRAVDVQLYEPQY
-5945 RFFVDQDGR
+5945 RFFIEQDER
-5954 HTITNAFSGAYRPG
+5954 HTLTNAFSGAYRPG

-5974 NYQPGRDRARFDVD
+5974 NYLPGRDRARFDVD

-6000 QRIVPIPDTL
+6000 QRVVPVPDTL
-6010 PGLRAFWQD
+6010 PGATAIWLE
-6019 DEVSVQVVGAGL
+6019 DEVVVQVTGTGL
-6031 PGAPP
+6031 PGVPD

-6044 TGLLQGDDDQSGAEE
+6044 TGLTDNGNDEPGAEE
-6059 NGAQ
+6059 NNAQ